1 MFEYFSYLN
10 NSILLNDKVAKSKS
24 LDKEIKERYII
35 F

>member
-10 NSILLNDKVAKSKS
+10 NSILLNDKVTKSKS